1 MRPLQRPL
9 KRRRPTRLNTPCKG
23 AWEFWSAAA
32 AEETRAVRVGENF
45 C

>member
-9 KRRRPTRLNTPCKG
+9 KRRCTTRLNTPCKG
-23 AWEFWSAAA
+23 VWEFWSAAA
-32 AEETRAVRVGENF
+32 GEETPAERVGENF